1 MLTRII
7 RGSLMR
13 RRRRKILS
21 VVAVALGI
29 AVATAVGTIALDV
42 GDKVNHELR
51 SFGANI
57 SVAPAADSLAINFG
71 GVDYRPAGTG
81 SYLDE
86 SSLVNLKK
94 IFWRNNI
101 VAFAPLL
108 YLPVTAGSQSAVLA
122 GSWFDK
128 TIQVDKEEVFR
139 TGLKNL
145 HPTWKV
151 DGQWPS
157 DAGTECLV
165 GVRLARRLGYAPGR
179 EISLAAASGSN
190 PPLGLTVRGILE
202 TGGPEDDQLIAP
214 LAAVQNWAHLEGKF
228 RRAEVSAL
236 TKPEDAF
243 GRADISKMNP
253 AEFERWNCS
262 PYVRSIAYQIE
273 QAVPGAVAKPVY
285 RVADTEGKI
294 LDRVGILMWVLAAAA
309 LLTAGLA
316 VASMMLATVLE
327 RRAEIGL
334 FKSLGA
340 TDGRVA
346 TFFMVEAAGIGLAG
360 GFIGYLAGSLLA
372 ERLSLDI
379 FGLPASMHW
388 VFLPTALALALVVTL
403 VGSAVPLG
411 HDLKLSPAI
420 VLRNE

>member
-1 MLTRII
+1 
-7 RGSLMR
+7 MR
-13 RRRRKILS
+13 RRRRKLLS
-21 VVAVALGI
+21 VMAVSLGI

-57 SVAPAADSLAINFG
+57 SVAPAADSLAINVG

-81 SYLDE
+81 AYLNED
-86 SSLVNLKK
+86 SLINLKK

-101 VAFAPLL
+101 VAFSPLL
-108 YLPVTAGSQSAVLA
+108 YLPVTAHGQSSVLA

-128 TIQVDKEEVFR
+128 ELRVNKNEVFR
-139 TGLKNL
+139 TGLKEL
-145 HPTWKV
+145 HPSWKV
-151 DGQWPS
+151 EGQWPG
-157 DAGTECLV
+157 DTGTDSLV
-165 GVRLARRLGYAPGR
+165 GRRLAERLGVVLGQ
-179 EISLAAASGSN
+179 EISVAASGSSDSE
-190 PPLGLTVRGILE
+190 LKLTVRGILE
-202 TGGPEDDQLIAP
+202 TGGPEDEQLIAP
-214 LAAVQNWAHLEGKF
+214 LATVQQWAHLEGKF

-243 GRADISKMNP
+243 ARSDISKMNQVD
-253 AEFERWNCS
+253 FERWNCT

-273 QAVPGAVAKPVY
+273 QVVPGAVAKPVY
-285 RVADTEGKI
+285 QVAETEGKI

-316 VASMMLATVLE
+316 VSSMMLATVLE

-340 TDGRVA
+340 TDAHVA
-346 TFFMVEAAGIGLAG
+346 TFFMLEAAGIGLAG
-360 GFIGYLAGSLLA
+360 GLIGYLAGSVLA
-372 ERLSLDI
+372 QRLSLDI
-379 FGLPASMHW
+379 FGLPASVHW

-403 VGSAVPLG
+403 AGSALPLG

>member
-1 MLTRII
+1 
-7 RGSLMR
+7 MR

-29 AVATAVGTIALDV
+29 AVATAVGTIGLDV

-57 SVAPAADSLAINFG
+57 SVAPAADSLAITVG

-81 SYLDE
+81 SYLNE
-86 SSLVNLKK
+86 SSLVSLKK
-94 IFWRNNI
+94 IFWRHNI

-108 YLPVTAGSQSAVLA
+108 YLPVTANGQRAILT

-128 TIQVDKEEVFR
+128 AMRVDKDEVFQ
-139 TGLKNL
+139 TGLKDL
-145 HPTWKV
+145 HPAWKV
-151 DGQWPS
+151 EGQWPS
-157 DAGTECLV
+157 DTGAECLI
-165 GVRLARRLGYAPGR
+165 GVRLSRRLGVRTGQ
-179 EISLAAASGSN
+179 EISIAVPGGSSAASK
-190 PPLGLTVRGILE
+190 LTVRGVLE
-202 TGGPEDDQLIAP
+202 TGGAEDDQLVAP
-214 LAAVQNWAHLEGKF
+214 LARVQTLAGLEGKF

-243 GRADISKMNP
+243 GRSDVGKMNQE
-253 AEFERWNCS
+253 EFERWSCS

-273 QAVPGAVAKPVY
+273 QAIPGAVAKPVY
-285 RVADTEGKI
+285 QVAETEGKI

-316 VASMMLATVLE
+316 VSSMMLATVLE

-340 TDGRVA
+340 TDAHVA
-346 TFFMVEAAGIGLAG
+346 TFFMLEASGIGLAG
-360 GFIGYLAGSLLA
+360 GVMGYLAGSLLA
-372 ERLSLDI
+372 QRLSLEI
-379 FGLPASMHW
+379 FGMPASLHW
-388 VFLPTALALALVVTL
+388 VFLPAALALGLVVTL
-403 VGSAVPLG
+403 AGSALPLG

>member
-1 MLTRII
+1 
-7 RGSLMR
+7 MR
-13 RRRRKILS
+13 RRRRKLLS
-21 VVAVALGI
+21 VAAVALGI

-57 SVAPAADSLAINFG
+57 AVAPAADSLAITVG

-86 SSLVNLKK
+86 ASLAGLKK

-108 YLPVTAGSQSAVLA
+108 YVPVMANGQSAVLT
-122 GSWFDK
+122 GSWFDQEM
-128 TIQVDKEEVFR
+128 QVNKKETFR
-139 TGLKNL
+139 TGLKDL
-145 HPTWKV
+145 HPSWKV
-151 DGQWPS
+151 EGQWPG
-157 DAGTECLV
+157 DAGAECLV
-165 GVRLARRLGYAPGR
+165 GRRLSQRLGVRPGE
-179 EISLAAASGSN
+179 EISMETPGGSSGALKLA
-190 PPLGLTVRGILE
+190 VRGILE
-202 TGGPEDDQLIAP
+202 TGGPEEDQLIAP
-214 LAAVQNWAHLEGKF
+214 LATVQQWAHLEGKF

-243 GRADISKMNP
+243 GRADVSKMNQI
-253 AEFERWNCS
+253 EFERWSCS

-273 QAVPGAVAKPVY
+273 QVIPGAVAKPVY
-285 RVADTEGKI
+285 QVAETEGKI

-340 TDGRVA
+340 TDAHVA
-346 TFFMVEAAGIGLAG
+346 TFFMLEASGIGLTG
-360 GFIGYLAGSLLA
+360 GVVGYLAGSLLA
-372 ERLSLDI
+372 QRLSLDI

-388 VFLPTALALALVVTL
+388 VFLPTALALALLVTL
-403 VGSAVPLG
+403 AGSALPLG
-411 HDLKLSPAI
+411 HDLKLSPAV

>member
-13 RRRRKILS
+13 RRRRKALS
-21 VVAVALGI
+21 VAAVALGI

-57 SVAPAADSLAINFG
+57 SVAPAADSLAITVG
-71 GVDYRPAGTG
+71 GVDYRPPGAG
-81 SYLDE
+81 SYLDV

-94 IFWRNNI
+94 IFWRHNI
-101 VAFAPLL
+101 VAFAPFL
-108 YLPVTAGSQSAVLA
+108 YLPITANGQSAVLT

-128 TIQVDKEEVFR
+128 TMQVDKKEVFQ
-139 TGLKNL
+139 TGLKDL

-151 DGQWPS
+151 EGQWPS
-157 DAGTECLV
+157 DQGAECLV
-165 GVRLARRLGYAPGR
+165 GARLARRLGIAPGQ
-179 EISLAAASGSN
+179 EISVAVQGSSSAASQ
-190 PPLGLTVRGILE
+190 LTVRGVLE
-202 TGGPEDDQLIAP
+202 TGGPEDDQLIAS
-214 LAAVQNWAHLEGKF
+214 LATVQQWAHLEGKF

-236 TKPEDAF
+236 TKPEDQFA
-243 GRADISKMNP
+243 RADVSRMNQV
-253 AEFERWNCS
+253 EFERWNCT

-273 QAVPGAVAKPVY
+273 QAIPGAAAKPVY
-285 RVADTEGKI
+285 QVADTEGKI

-316 VASMMLATVLE
+316 VSSMMLATVLE

-340 TDGRVA
+340 TDARVA
-346 TFFMVEAAGIGLAG
+346 TFFMLEAAGIGLAG
-360 GFIGYLAGSLLA
+360 GLLGYIAGSLLA
-372 ERLSLDI
+372 QRLSLDI
-379 FGLPASMHW
+379 FGLPASVHW
-388 VFLPTALALALVVTL
+388 VFLPAALALALVVTL
-403 VGSAVPLG
+403 AGSALPLG
-411 HDLKLSPAI
+411 HDLKLSPAL